1 MFYIII
7 TIFGIVIIME
17 RANINGTE
25 LEFTIEGTWKPV
37 ILIHGAIIADANYSL
52 MMQSTLIENY
62 QMIHYHCQATQAAVV
77 IKPISASSS
86 KLMIALKLC
95 NI

>member
-25 LEFTIEGTWKPV
+25 LEFTIKGT
-37 ILIHGAIIADANYSL
+37 
-52 MMQSTLIENY
+52 
-62 QMIHYHCQATQAAVV
+62 
-77 IKPISASSS
+77 
-86 KLMIALKLC
+86 
-95 NI
+95 